1 MIAKTETLALNAKI
15 IVGMEVHATNANGQ
29 AMQDIG
35 ALWRRFTEEQVV
47 GKIQHKVS
55 DNIFCLYTDYETDH
69 TGFYTAIIGCE
80 VSEVEGNEGLSIVHI
95 PASKYQVH
103 QLSGKFPDKVYA
115 AWQQIWQS
123 SEDRLYSVD
132 YDLYKPGVNSFEE
145 MEVEIFVAVK

>member
-1 MIAKTETLALNAKI
+1 MIAKTETLALDAKI
-15 IVGMEVHATNANGQ
+15 IVGIELRTTNSGGQ

-35 ALWRRFTEEQVV
+35 ALWGRFMEEQVAN
-47 GKIQHKVS
+47 KIQHKAS

-103 QLSGKFPDKVYA
+103 QLSGKFPEKVYA
-115 AWQQIWQS
+115 AWQQIWKNS
-123 SEDRLYSVD
+123 TNRLYTVD
-132 YDLYKPGVNSFEE
+132 YDLYKPGANSFDE